1 MANLGIGCVDSQG
14 TNARLCTLL
23 LDEQFFRSYFLL
35 DYAAFPKQR
44 QALICQILQ
53 ENGRVVCAELASR
66 LNVSEHTIRRDLHEL
81 SREGYCKKVYGG
93 AVMTLPEAGDYSARK
108 EKNTATKSRIA
119 QKCAKLVKPG
129 GCIFIDTGTT
139 NLAMAEALPAELAL
153 TVVTNSPEI
162 AAVLLKKPL
171 YDVVMLGGQIQRATG
186 GCVGASA
193 VAQIQGMLFDQ
204 GFIGGCAMAPES
216 GLTGFDYSDCEF
228 KKAVIKQCSEI
239 IVGLTSDKIP
249 AVARFVVVES
259 SAIDVLVVEENISRE
274 YRDAFSEHDIRIYT
288 V

>member
-1 MANLGIGCVDSQG
+1 
-14 TNARLCTLL
+14 
-23 LDEQFFRSYFLL
+23 
-35 DYAAFPKQR
+35 
-44 QALICQILQ
+44 
-53 ENGRVVCAELASR
+53 
-66 LNVSEHTIRRDLHEL
+66 
-81 SREGYCKKVYGG
+81 
-93 AVMTLPEAGDYSARK
+93 MTLPEAGDYSERK

-171 YDVVMLGGQIQRATG
+171 YDVGDAWRSDPAGQRRLRG
-186 GCVGASA
+186 RLRRGADS
-193 VAQIQGMLFDQ
+193 GMLFDQ

-216 GLTGFDYSDCEF
+216 GLTGFDYADCEF